1 MEVQSILITKKHE
14 TRKKAEEWIKK
25 NGFKLKKIDITESLY
40 RFRQVDPKLFNQ
52 LSSRMKVLKKSKNG
66 EVIVMAVVG
75 TRK

>member
-52 LSSRMKVLKKSKNG
+52 LSIRMKVLKKSKNG